1 VKNAGRKEEID
12 ISISNFFSSDVPLGC
27 RNNNLNFLRW
37 VLLCLCSAPD
47 FVVAK
52 GLRFLSRAR
61 NEREGVQ
68 KVFLVWTLIE
78 AISNIT

>member
-1 VKNAGRKEEID
+1 MGYVV
-12 ISISNFFSSDVPLGC
+12 SIL
-27 RNNNLNFLRW
+27 
-37 VLLCLCSAPD
+37 APD
-47 FVVAK
+47 FVVAEK

-61 NEREGVQ
+61 LAEERVQ